1 MTPKV
6 TVLMTV
12 YNGVAFLREA
22 LRSVLDQSFEDFEFL
37 IVDDASTDES
47 VSLIRS
53 YADERIRLVLNE
65 TNMGQ
70 AASLNKGLDL
80 ASGEY
85 IARLDQDDVCLPE
98 RLARQVAL
106 LDARSDV
113 CVTCTWEYTIDE
125 KGRKVRDWRSTIND
139 FGAYLATLTL
149 GLCPVWHPSTM
160 FRRVKVLEL
169 GGYDPSFA
177 PAEDYD
183 LWTRIALARLSGAI
197 VPEFLVLQRVHGGR
211 QSITRRPVQEANT
224 RRAHEKFI
232 GAFTGDSHIEELG
245 FLLRMEKAFW
255 AKCRSKGEF
264 SEVLGSMNRMT
275 NGMLERFDLSEAEA
289 TSFKRSIYRRL
300 GLGVRLSMRA
310 RALPAFLFFPLLLGL
325 SPMLVSPLQRQAAFF
340 NRTLPELRYPGR
352 ILQSTAERLL
362 GH

>member
-1 MTPKV
+1 MP
-6 TVLMTV
+6 V

-22 LRSVLDQSFEDFEFL
+22 VRSVLDQSFEDFEFL
-37 IVDDASTDES
+37 IIDDASTDES
-47 VSLIRS
+47 GSLIRS

-85 IARLDQDDVCLPE
+85 IARLDQDDVCLPM
-98 RLARQVAL
+98 RLDRQVKL
-106 LDARSDV
+106 LNARPDV
-113 CVTCTWEYTIDE
+113 CVCCTWEYTIDA
-125 KGRKVRDWRSTIND
+125 KGRRVRDWCSTIND
-139 FGAYLATLTL
+139 FGVYLGTLTL

-160 FRRVKVLEL
+160 FRRDTVLEL

-197 VPEFLVLQRVHGGR
+197 VPEFLLLQRVHGGQ
-211 QSITRRPVQEANT
+211 QSITRRSVQQDNT

-232 GAFTGDSHIEELG
+232 AEVSGDSRVEALG

-255 AKCRSKGEF
+255 NTCSSKGQL
-264 SEVLGSMNRMT
+264 SEVLGTMDRMVH
-275 NGMLERFDLSEAEA
+275 GIEERFHLSEAEA
-289 TSFKRSIYRRL
+289 ASFKRSVYGRL
-300 GLGVRLSMRA
+300 GPGVRLSMHA
-310 RALPAFLFFPLLLGL
+310 RDLPAFLFFPLLLGL
-325 SPMLVSPLQRQAAFF
+325 SPMLVSPLQRFAAFF

-352 ILQSTAERLL
+352 VLQSTAERLL

>member
-1 MTPKV
+1 MTAKV
-6 TVLMTV
+6 TVLMSV

-37 IVDDASTDES
+37 IIDDASTDAS
-47 VSLIRS
+47 VSLIQS
-53 YADERIRLVLNE
+53 YADQRIRLVVNE
-65 TNMGQ
+65 TNTGQ
-70 AASLNKGLDL
+70 APSLNKGLDL

-85 IARLDQDDVCLPE
+85 IARLDQDDVCLPM
-98 RLARQVAL
+98 RLERQVAL
-106 LDARSDV
+106 LDVRPDV
-113 CVTCTWEYTIDE
+113 CVACTWEHTIDQ
-125 KGRKVRDWRSTIND
+125 KGRRVRDWRSTISD
-139 FGAYLATLTL
+139 FGVFLGTLTL

-160 FRRVKVLEL
+160 FRRDRVLAL

-211 QSITRRPVQEANT
+211 QSITSRSVQEDNT

-232 GAFTGDSHIEELG
+232 AEVSGDSHIEALG
-245 FLLRMEKAFW
+245 FLLRMEEGFW
-255 AKCRSKGEF
+255 KKCSSKGQL
-264 SEVLGSMNRMT
+264 SDVLAAMDRMIQ
-275 NGMLERFDLSEAEA
+275 GMEERFHLSETEA
-289 TSFKRSIYRRL
+289 ASFKRSVYGRL
-300 GLGVRLSMRA
+300 GLGVRLSIHA

-325 SPMLVSPLQRQAAFF
+325 SPMLVSPLQRLAAFF

-352 ILQSTAERLL
+352 VLQSTAERLL